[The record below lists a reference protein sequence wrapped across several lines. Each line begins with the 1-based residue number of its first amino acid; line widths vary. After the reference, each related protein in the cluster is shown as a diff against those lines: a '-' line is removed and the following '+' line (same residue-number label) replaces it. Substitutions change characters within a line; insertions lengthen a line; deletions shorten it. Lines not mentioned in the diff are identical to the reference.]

1 MSRSDVQQGERI
13 MDVSEQFLAALKQE
27 FPNFRVIEKRTDLL
41 SHSIDVILKII
52 TLGKQRSYLDAYYT
66 VLGYTLYV
74 PPAWARTSPIERVI
88 TLRHERVHLRQRR
101 RLGFPVMAFLYLV
114 PFFPLGL
121 AYGRARL
128 EWEAYEETL
137 AATAELAG
145 LEAARS
151 PALRA
156 RIVGRF
162 IGPDYGW
169 MWPFPK
175 QVGRWYDAAMVR
187 LERTFGDT
195 PAAPTRGD
203 AA

>member
-1 MSRSDVQQGERI
+1 
-13 MDVSEQFLAALKQE
+13 MDPSEQFVAELAHEFPKFRIVEKDTDFLSQSIDIALKI
-27 FPNFRVIEKRTDLL
+27 V
-41 SHSIDVILKII
+41 
-52 TLGKQRSYLDAYYT
+52 TLGRQRSYLDGYYT

-74 PPAWARTSPIERVI
+74 PPGWARASPVDRVI
-88 TLRHERVHLRQRR
+88 TLRHERIHLRQRER
-101 RLGFPVMAFLYLV
+101 YGFPLMAFLYLV

-137 AATAELAG
+137 IATAELAG
-145 LEAARS
+145 LDAARS

-162 IGPDYGW
+162 VGPDYGW

-187 LERTFGDT
+187 LERKLGAT
-195 PAAPTRGD
+195 PAATPGAVT
-203 AA
+203 